1 MMRKGSVL
9 VFGLIAI
16 VAIGIILIF
25 SGIGTYNKLVAQDE
39 AVQTASSQI
48 DNQLQRRND
57 LIPNLVETVKG
68 YAAHEEEIFTSIAES
83 RSKLAGAGSMGEK
96 ADASQ
101 ELSGALSR
109 LLVVAENYP
118 ELKANENFRQLA
130 DELAGTEN
138 RIAVARME
146 YNETAR
152 GFNTAIKR
160 FPAVIFSGIFG
171 FERYDYFEASEGAEK
186 PPEVNFQRD

>member
-1 MMRKGSVL
+1 MKKGSVL
-9 VFGLIAI
+9 IFGLIAI
-16 VAIGIILIF
+16 VAISIILIV
-25 SGIGTYNKLVAQDE
+25 SGITTYNKLVSQNE
-39 AVQTASSQI
+39 EVQTALSQI

-83 RSKLAGAGSMGEK
+83 RSKLAGAGTMEEK
-96 ADASQ
+96 ADASSD
-101 ELSGALSR
+101 LSNALSR

-138 RIAVARME
+138 RIGIARME
-146 YNETAR
+146 YNETVKAY
-152 GFNTAIKR
+152 NTVIKK
-160 FPAVIFSGIFG
+160 FPTVIFAGIFG
-171 FERYDYFEASEGAEK
+171 FERYEYFEADEGAQK
-186 PPEVNFQRD
+186 APEVKFGD

>member
-1 MMRKGSVL
+1 MKKGSLLIYGL
-9 VFGLIAI
+9 VAIVVIAI
-16 VAIGIILIF
+16 VLIF

-39 AVQTASSQI
+39 EVQTALSQI

-96 ADASQ
+96 ADASSD
-101 ELSGALSR
+101 LSNALSR

-130 DELAGTEN
+130 DGLEGTEN
-138 RIAVARME
+138 RIGIARME
-146 YNETAR
+146 YNNTVR
-152 GFNTAIKR
+152 DYNTAIKR
-160 FPAVIFSGIFG
+160 FPTVIFAGIFG
-171 FERYDYFEASEGAEK
+171 FDRYDYFEAAEGADK
-186 PPEVNFQRD
+186 APEVKFGD

>member
-1 MMRKGSVL
+1 MKKGSAV
-9 VFGLIAI
+9 VIGLIVI

-39 AVQTASSQI
+39 KVQTALSQI

-68 YAAHEEEIFTSIAES
+68 YAAHEEEIFTSIAQS
-83 RSKLAGAGSMGEK
+83 RAKLAGAGSMEEK

-101 ELSGALSR
+101 ELSGALNR

-146 YNETAR
+146 YNEAAR
-152 GFNTAIKR
+152 SFNTEIKR
-160 FPAVIFSGIFG
+160 FPTVIFSGIFG
-171 FERYDYFEASEGAEK
+171 FERYDYFEAAEGAEK
-186 PPEVNFQRD
+186 APEVNFQKD

>member
-1 MMRKGSVL
+1 MKKGSVL
-9 VFGLIAI
+9 IYGLIL
-16 VAIGIILIF
+16 VVVIGIILIF
-25 SGIGTYNKLVAQDE
+25 SGVGTYNRLVAQDE
-39 AVQTASSQI
+39 EVQTALSQI

-68 YAAHEEEIFTSIAES
+68 YASHEEEIFTSIAES
-83 RSKLAGAGSMGEK
+83 RSKLAGAGSMEEK

-138 RIAVARME
+138 RIGIARME
-146 YNETAR
+146 YNETVR
-152 GFNTAIKR
+152 SFNTAIKR
-160 FPAVIFSGIFG
+160 FPAVIFAGIFG
-171 FERYDYFEASEGAEK
+171 FERYDYFEAAEGAEK
-186 PPEVNFQRD
+186 VPEVKFGD